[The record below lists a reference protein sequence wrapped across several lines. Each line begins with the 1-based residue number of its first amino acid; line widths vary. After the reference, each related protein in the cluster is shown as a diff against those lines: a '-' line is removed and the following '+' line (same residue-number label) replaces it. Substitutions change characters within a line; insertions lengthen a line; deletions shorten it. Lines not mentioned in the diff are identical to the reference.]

1 MNIPFLSLHDV
12 TAKYKDEIHEAVKR
26 VVDSGWYLQG
36 KENEQFEKHYAEY
49 IGTKHCIGCANGL
62 DALIWIFR
70 AYIELGVMQ
79 PGDEVIVPANTY
91 IATIL
96 AITEN
101 GLIPVLVEPRQDT
114 LQIDDSLIE
123 ERITERTKAICI
135 VHLYGRLAYTEK
147 IGELCAKYGLKLIED
162 NAQAH
167 GCSYRAP
174 QSPEGEVVATTMQER
189 TGVNMADPAYYP
201 TLKKR
206 AAEMRANPTEAENI
220 LWNALS
226 EQKLGY
232 KIRRQHIVSQY
243 ILDFAY
249 HDCRLAIELDGGYHN
264 TEDQQ
269 YDDAVRT
276 KNLEALGWHV
286 LRFTNDEVY
295 NNLDEVLAKIKS
307 AIESATATSPT
318 DASPLGECGAGRL
331 AKRTG
336 SLGDAA
342 GHSFYPGK
350 NLGALGDGGAVTT
363 DDDELAAAIR
373 ALANYGSQKKYVFKY
388 TGRNSRLDEIQ
399 AAVLDVKLRHLDE
412 DLKARQEIADYYYD
426 HIDNPLIELPVRLPH
441 ENNVY
446 HLFPILVKNLPHNPL
461 EGKSSCQEYLGD
473 STCMGDFLQVHTAT
487 SPSGDCGAG
496 LCGADSLRDKLQ
508 KYLEDNGVGTVI
520 HYPIPPHLQECYQN
534 SPFRGL
540 GGLPITELLAD
551 CELSLPISPT
561 MTMEEA
567 AEVVRLV
574 NEFKE

>member
-36 KENEQFEKHYAEY
+36 KENEQFEQHYAEY
-49 IGTKHCIGCANGL
+49 IGSKHCIGCANGL

-70 AYIELGVMQ
+70 AYIELGVMK

-101 GLIPVLVEPRQDT
+101 GLVPILVEPRKDT
-114 LQIDDSLIE
+114 LQIDDSLVE

-135 VHLYGRLAYTEK
+135 VHLYGRNACTNHILD
-147 IGELCAKYGLKLIED
+147 LCKKYNLKLIED

-167 GCSYRAP
+167 GCHFN
-174 QSPEGEVVATTMQER
+174 G
-189 TGVNMADPAYYP
+189 
-201 TLKKR
+201 
-206 AAEMRANPTEAENI
+206 
-220 LWNALS
+220 
-226 EQKLGY
+226 
-232 KIRRQHIVSQY
+232 
-243 ILDFAY
+243 
-249 HDCRLAIELDGGYHN
+249 
-264 TEDQQ
+264 
-269 YDDAVRT
+269 
-276 KNLEALGWHV
+276 
-286 LRFTNDEVY
+286 
-295 NNLDEVLAKIKS
+295 
-307 AIESATATSPT
+307 
-318 DASPLGECGAGRL
+318 
-331 AKRTG
+331 KRTG
-336 SLGDAA
+336 CLGSAA

-412 DLKARQEIADYYYD
+412 DLKARQAIADYYYD
-426 HIDNPLIELPVRLPH
+426 YIDNPLVELPIRLSH

-446 HLFPILVKNLPHNPL
+446 HLFPILV
-461 EGKSSCQEYLGD
+461 GGD
-473 STCMGDFLQVHTAT
+473 EAMRR
-487 SPSGDCGAG
+487 SGDRAG
-496 LCGADSLRDKLQ
+496 LRDKLQ
-508 KYLEDNGVGTVI
+508 AYLAEHGVGTVI
-520 HYPIPPHLQECYQN
+520 HYPIAPHKQECYANEAWNMPQ
-534 SPFRGL
+534 L
-540 GGLPITELLAD
+540 LLPITEQLAD

-567 AEVVRLV
+567 AEVVRLI